1 MWNSH
6 NLRQTLNWSLT
17 AWRQTSLNVNI
28 KCKGYHWRFVCIRRV
43 FHSNAPHTSY
53 NKNRTLIVDNRPLCI
68 WWKTRLKLFCSP
80 FGRRATFLWF
90 GSIPTCF
97 SFYRELYI
105 FLGFST
111 CACWMRDKQKPV
123 CMQYSQSIKS
133 HTKIDP
139 SVLSRIAN
147 IVNTLVRTCLLNM
160 IRIKRFLSFWPLR
173 NWNKM

>member
-1 MWNSH
+1 MWILSVKDIIDVLCVLGEFFTQMH
-6 NLRQTLNWSLT
+6 HILPTTKIEHQSLT
-17 AWRQTSLNVNI
+17 IV
-28 KCKGYHWRFVCIRRV
+28 
-43 FHSNAPHTSY
+43 HSASDGRHASS
-53 NKNRTLIVDNRPLCI
+53 
-68 WWKTRLKLFCSP
+68 FSCSP
-80 FGRRATFLWF
+80 FGRRVTFLWF
-90 GSIPTCF
+90 RSIPTCF

-111 CACWMRDKQKPV
+111 CACWMREKQKPV
-123 CMQYSQSIKS
+123 CMQYTQSVKS

-139 SVLSRIAN
+139 SVLSRIAD